1 MHKNISIIL
10 IFLLFVVAC
19 SKPQK
24 PKKPD
29 NLISKDKMALLI
41 YDLYVINAAKGVNRK
56 ALEKEG
62 FAPEKYIL
70 DKYDVDSIQFSES
83 NTYYAFDS
91 ETYNEIVEKVK
102 ARLEKEKEDYD
113 ELLKLETDRAKKKR
127 DSLKA
132 AQKKVNDSIKKAA
145 RASLKTN

>member
-1 MHKNISIIL
+1 MYKNISVIL
-10 IFLLFVVAC
+10 IFCLFIVAC
-19 SKPQK
+19 SQRQK
-24 PKKPD
+24 PKKPE
-29 NLISKDKMALLI
+29 NLISKEKMALLI

-70 DKYDVDSIQFSES
+70 DKYNIDSIQFSES

-91 ETYNEIVEKVK
+91 ETYKEIVEKVK
-102 ARLEKEKEDYD
+102 SRLEKEKEDYD
-113 ELLKLETDRAKKKR
+113 ELLKEETAAAKKKR

-132 AQKKVNDSIKKAA
+132 AQKRISDSIKKAA

>member
-1 MHKNISIIL
+1 MFKNIYIIL
-10 IFLLFVVAC
+10 VLCLLVFAC
-19 SKPQK
+19 NQSKR

-29 NLISKDKMALLI
+29 NLISKDKMEHLI

-62 FAPEKYIL
+62 FVPEKYIL
-70 DKYDVDSIQFSES
+70 DKYNVDSIQFSES
-83 NTYYAFDS
+83 NTYYAFES
-91 ETYNEIVEKVK
+91 EIYNEIVEKVK
-102 ARLEKEKEDYD
+102 SRLKKDKDKYD
-113 ELLKLETDRAKKKR
+113 KLLKVEAELAKQKR

-132 AQKKVNDSIKKAA
+132 AQKRMSDSIKKAA